1 MTPISEQDYKNWWA
15 EPVGRE
21 VKKLLE
27 DSIAQIDAIGLT
39 EALIRDPI
47 DAAIYLGQ
55 KTSLAGLLEMD
66 YYELE
71 DFLKS
76 KEQEEEDE
84 DGQSDL

>member
-1 MTPISEQDYKNWWA
+1 MAPQEISEQDYKNWWA

-27 DSIAQIDAIGLT
+27 DSIVQIDAIGLT

-66 YYELE
+66 YSDLKEFLE
-71 DFLKS
+71 PE
-76 KEQEEEDE
+76 EQEEDAQE
-84 DGQSDL
+84 